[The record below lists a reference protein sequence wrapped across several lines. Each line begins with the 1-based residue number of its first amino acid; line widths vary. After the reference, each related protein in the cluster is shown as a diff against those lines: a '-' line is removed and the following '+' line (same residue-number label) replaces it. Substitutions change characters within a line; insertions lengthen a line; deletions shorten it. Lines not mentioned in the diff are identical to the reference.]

1 MRLKKVRTVE
11 VLWRCGGWLGI
22 FSKVVLFKC
31 FKSARK
37 MCRVRVVPIQQQRRT
52 LERGMFGGECVS
64 RIGCD

>member
-1 MRLKKVRTVE
+1 MALRGLV
-11 VLWRCGGWLGI
+11 GH
-22 FSKVVLFKC
+22 LFKGCVVQEC